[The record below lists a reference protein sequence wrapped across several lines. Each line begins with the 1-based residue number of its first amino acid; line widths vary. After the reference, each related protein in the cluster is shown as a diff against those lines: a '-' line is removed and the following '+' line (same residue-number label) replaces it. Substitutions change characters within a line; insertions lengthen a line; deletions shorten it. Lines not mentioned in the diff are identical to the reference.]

1 MANSSPTLYALLIG
15 IDCYM
20 PNRLSDGS
28 LYKNLLAAIG
38 GEQPVTRK
46 LTVAASPSRDWTTQ
60 QLMLTITK

>member
-1 MANSSPTLYALLIG
+1 
-15 IDCYM
+15 M